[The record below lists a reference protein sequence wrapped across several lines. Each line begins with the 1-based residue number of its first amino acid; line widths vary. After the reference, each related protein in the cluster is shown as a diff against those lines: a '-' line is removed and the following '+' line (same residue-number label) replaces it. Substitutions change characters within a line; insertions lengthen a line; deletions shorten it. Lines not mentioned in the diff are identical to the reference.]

1 MILVRN
7 LKFLYLD
14 FFLLNWPKKTTK
26 SWYLNAKKFPF
37 LTNGLVN
44 AWFWSKIW
52 SFFTLTFLGQFHH
65 EECLVMFLIENKLF
79 QTEKKLV
86 LESCKI
92 FIFYIRV
99 HTSFLGK
106 IYQKKYLA
114 MFLIENELLYTNK
127 TLILERCKIC
137 IFHKGV
143 TSYIWLKIWNLN
155 TLFFL
160 VQIGQKECL
169 ATFFILKT
177 FLPYQSVNNW
187 KLKN

>member
-1 MILVRN
+1 
-7 LKFLYLD
+7 
-14 FFLLNWPKKTTK
+14 
-26 SWYLNAKKFPF
+26 
-37 LTNGLVN
+37 
-44 AWFWSKIW
+44 
-52 SFFTLTFLGQFHH
+52 
-65 EECLVMFLIENKLF
+65 MFLIENKLF

-143 TSYIWLKIWNLN
+143 TSYIWLKI
-155 TLFFL
+155 
-160 VQIGQKECL
+160 
-169 ATFFILKT
+169 
-177 FLPYQSVNNW
+177 
-187 KLKN
+187 